1 MFAHLD
7 GKVAEKR
14 QGELVLD
21 VNGIGFQVVCSNQ
34 TVAAAPAIGERM
46 LCYTQLNVREDAVD
60 LFGFATREERVM
72 FGRLCTVNGVGPR
85 SALAILSCLNLRD
98 LSIALVTGDVDA
110 LSRAP
115 GVGKKTA
122 QRLVL
127 ELRDKV
133 EQADV
138 GDAGAAVLAA
148 GVANDAVQEAISALL
163 ALGYSNLE
171 AQKAIARVRGQAETT
186 DALVLLALKNMNA

>member
-1 MFAHLD
+1 MIAHID

-21 VNGIGFQVVCSNQ
+21 AQGIGFLLNCSAN
-34 TVAAAPAIGERM
+34 TLAAAPAIGERM
-46 LCYTQLNVREDAVD
+46 RCYTLLNVREDAME
-60 LFGFATREERVM
+60 LFGFATREERSM
-72 FGRLCTVNGVGPR
+72 FVRLCGVSGIGPR
-85 SALAILSCLNLRD
+85 SALAILSSLSLHNL
-98 LSIALVTGDVDA
+98 SVALVTGDVAA

-115 GVGKKTA
+115 GIGKKTA
-122 QRLVL
+122 QRLIL
-127 ELRDKV
+127 ELKDKV

-138 GDAGAAVLAA
+138 SGADITPLPEGAADAA
-148 GVANDAVQEAISALL
+148 QEAVAALL

-171 AQKAIARVRGQAETT
+171 AQRAIARVRDQAQTT